1 MRAVGV
7 INEDQLQVSKL
18 EMIPFFLL
26 DPEPPLAF
34 LEDLESLSL
43 LVFLFLL
50 EYLDP
55 DPPDLSL
62 DLSLLGEDERERSL
76 SLSL

>member
-43 LVFLFLL
+43 LDFLFLL
-50 EYLDP
+50 YLDP